1 MIIEALKEY
10 VDPVNHAYFY
20 PKQFIS
26 KKEKE
31 SEHWIKST
39 LDYFSNIAF
48 AQYKQNVVF
57 RKNYRLFNGE
67 FNFAD
72 YNDSPEIQ
80 EMVQYLSDVPEQDPE
95 IPQHLRHYSIVTPP
109 INQLKGELNNRPHK
123 YKVKAIDDEAVNETI
138 DFRTNLIKDYFLDN
152 LAASLEGREISPE
165 ERMEMEQNIQDQILD
180 YTSVAEEWGNKLLTA
195 LKYTFDFKDK
205 SQKSFLDFLITGKEF
220 HHFYPDNSRIGFNY
234 KVENPSNVWYLANR
248 NAQTTHDCWAI
259 GTIEV
264 LSMSEI
270 IDRYTLTA
278 EEVEHLNER
287 ALQNLRNNEY
297 SPLAPA
303 LPDPNDPLWQL
314 TFENVGDFANGG
326 IDTNVFS
333 FNSQHAFTVVTCY
346 WQSKKRIFKRTFLD
360 EDGYQQE
367 MFVSEDYKFDKE
379 LGDISLEETWINEW
393 WRGVKIGADIYI
405 DVEPLEYFDKAPI
418 IGIVNTLRNTQGKS
432 LLDLLKPYQILYNIC
447 MNQLWELLE
456 KEIGVVF
463 LGDLKVVPRKDSN
476 DPIETMLWN
485 AKNRGTLLID
495 TSVENTGGAVQFNQF
510 SRVDLTRSAEIQ
522 VRIQL
527 AQQLRGEAYQLIGV
541 TPQRLGNAQ
550 ASEAATVNNN
560 ALAQSFA
567 QTETW
572 FAWHDSILREVY
584 QTVLEVG
591 QYIEL
596 QKPTSTLNYLN
607 SELENVFL
615 RITNNELLHELFVF
629 VTSYAEDKQ
638 TLDQLKQLAQPAM
651 QNGAELS
658 EMLDLFTADS
668 ERSLRKTL
676 QDVQKRK
683 QSIMDQQNA
692 MKQQELQQQQEQFQ
706 TKIQIEE
713 QRRQADAAREDM
725 NKQLDRQNRLEVEKL
740 RGIANEGSYNPEV
753 DTTDLLIKQTKLSQ
767 DISKQN
773 FQKSI
778 KSKEMSI
785 KEKELELKDKDIE
798 TKLKIAQINKNQY
811 DSPKSK
817 ENKKKD
823 K

>member
-10 VDPVNHAYFY
+10 TDPVNHAYFY

-48 AQYKQNVVF
+48 AQYKQNVNY

-67 FNFAD
+67 FNFED
-72 YNDSPEIQ
+72 YNNSSEIQ
-80 EMVQYLSDVPEQDPE
+80 EMVQYLSDVPEQDPD

-109 INQLKGELNNRPHK
+109 VNQLKGELNNRPHK
-123 YKVKAIDDEAVNETI
+123 FKVKAIDDEAINETI
-138 DFRTNLIKDYFLDN
+138 DFRTNTIKDFFLQN
-152 LAASLEGREISPE
+152 LYASLEGQEVSPE
-165 ERMEMEQNIQDQILD
+165 QRMEMEQQIQNQILD
-180 YTSVAEEWGNKLLTA
+180 YTSTAEEWANKLLNA
-195 LKYTFDFKDK
+195 LKYTFNFKDK
-205 SQKSFLDFLITGKEF
+205 SQQSFLDFLITGQEY

-248 NAQTTHDCWAI
+248 NAQTTNDCWAI

-270 IDRYTLTA
+270 IDRYTLTG

-303 LPDPNDPLWQL
+303 LPDPQDPLWQL

-333 FNSQHAFTVVTCY
+333 FNSQHAFTVITSY
-346 WQSKKRIFKRTFLD
+346 WQSKKKIFKRTFLD

-367 MFVSEDYKFDKE
+367 MFVSEDYEFDKE
-379 LGDISLEETWINEW
+379 IGDISLEELWINEW

-405 DVEPLEYFDKAPI
+405 EVEPLEFIDRAPI
-418 IGIVNTLRNTQGKS
+418 VGIINTSRNTQGKS
-432 LLDLLKPYQILYNIC
+432 LLDLLKPYQVLYNIC
-447 MNQLWELLE
+447 MNQIWELLE

-463 LGDLKVVPRKDSN
+463 LGDLKVVPRKDSQ

-485 AKNRGTLLID
+485 ARNRGTLLID
-495 TSVENTGGAVQFNQF
+495 TSIENTGGAVQFNQF
-510 SRVDLTRSAEIQ
+510 SRLDLTRSAEIQ

-527 AQQLRGEAYQLIGV
+527 AQQLRQEAYTLVGI
-541 TPQRLGNAQ
+541 TPQRLGSAQ

-560 ALAQSFA
+560 SLEQSFA

-572 FAWHDSILREVY
+572 FAWHDSTMREVY
-584 QTVLEVG
+584 QTILEIG

-596 QKPTSTLNYLN
+596 QKPSSTLNYLN
-607 SELENVFL
+607 SDLENVFL
-615 RITNNELLHELFVF
+615 RVTNNELLHELFVF
-629 VTSYAEDKQ
+629 VSSYAEDKH

-651 QNGAELS
+651 QNGAELA

-668 ERSLRKTL
+668 ERSLRRTL

-683 QSIMDQQNA
+683 QAIMDQQNA
-692 MKQQELQQQQEQFQ
+692 MQQQQMEQQQEQFQ
-706 TKIQIEE
+706 MKMQMDE
-713 QRRQADAAREDM
+713 QRRIEEAQREDM
-725 NKQLDRQNRLEVEKL
+725 NKELDRQNRLEVEKL
-740 RGIANEGSYNPEV
+740 RGIANEGSFSPTA
-753 DTTDLLIKQTKLSQ
+753 DTTDLLIKQTQMSQ
-767 DISKQN
+767 EMSKQN
-773 FQKSI
+773 FEKSM
-778 KSKEMSI
+778 KSKEMSL
-785 KEKELELKDKDIE
+785 KEKELALKEKDID
-798 TKLKIAQINKNQY
+798 TKYKIALANKNKY
-811 DSPKSK
+811 DKPKP
-817 ENKKKD
+817 KK
-823 K
+823 

>member
-10 VDPVNHAYFY
+10 IDPVNHAYFY

-39 LDYFSNIAF
+39 LDYFANIAF
-48 AQYKQNVVF
+48 AQYKQNVTF

-67 FNFAD
+67 FNFED
-72 YNDSPEIQ
+72 YNNSPEIQ
-80 EMVQYLSDVPEQDPE
+80 EMIQYLSDVPEQDPE

-123 YKVKAIDDEAVNETI
+123 YKVKAIDDEAINETI
-138 DFRTNLIKDYFLDN
+138 DFRTNIIKDFFLQN
-152 LAASLEGREISPE
+152 LYASLEGQEVSPE
-165 ERMEMEQNIQDQILD
+165 QRMEMEQQIQNQILD
-180 YTSVAEEWGNKLLTA
+180 YTSTAEEWGNKLLNA
-195 LKYTFDFKDK
+195 LKYTFNFKDK
-205 SQKSFLDFLITGKEF
+205 SQQSFLDFLVTGKEF

-248 NAQTTHDCWAI
+248 NAQTTNDCWAL

-270 IDRYTLTA
+270 IDRYNLTG

-303 LPDPNDPLWQL
+303 LPDPQDPLWQL

-333 FNSQHAFTVVTCY
+333 FNSQHAFTVVTAY
-346 WQSKKRIFKRTFLD
+346 WQSKKKIFKRTFLD

-379 LGDISLEETWINEW
+379 IGDISLEELWINEW
-393 WRGVKIGADIYI
+393 WKGVKIGADIYI
-405 DVEPLEYFDKAPI
+405 DVEPLEFIDRAPI
-418 IGIVNTLRNTQGKS
+418 VGIINTARNTQGKS
-432 LLDLLKPYQILYNIC
+432 LLDLLKPYQVMYNIC

-463 LGDLKVVPRKDSN
+463 LGDMKVVPRKDSQ

-495 TSVENTGGAVQFNQF
+495 TSIENTGGAVQFNQF
-510 SRVDLTRSAEIQ
+510 SRLDLTRSAEIQ

-527 AQQLRGEAYQLIGV
+527 AQQLRQEAYQLIGISQ
-541 TPQRLGNAQ
+541 QRLGSVQ

-560 ALAQSFA
+560 ALQQSFA

-572 FAWHDSILREVY
+572 FAWHDTVLREVY
-584 QTVLEVG
+584 QTILEIA

-596 QKPTSTLNYLN
+596 QKPSSTLNYLN
-607 SELENVFL
+607 TELENVFL
-615 RITNNELLHELFVF
+615 RVTNNELLHELFVF

-683 QSIMDQQNA
+683 QAILDQQNA
-692 MKQQELQQQQEQFQ
+692 IQQQQMQQQQEQFQ
-706 TKIQIEE
+706 MKMQIEE
-713 QRRQADAAREDM
+713 QRRREDAAREDM
-725 NKQLDRQNRLEVEKL
+725 NKELDRQNRLEIEKL
-740 RGIANEGSYNPEV
+740 RGIANEGSFNPNV
-753 DTTDLLIKQTKLSQ
+753 DTTDLLIKQTQLSQ
-767 DISKQN
+767 NISKQN
-773 FQKSI
+773 FEKAA
-778 KSKEMSI
+778 KSKEMSL
-785 KEKELELKDKDIE
+785 KEKELQLKEKDID
-798 TKLKIAQINKNQY
+798 TKLKIAEINKNQY
-811 DSPKSK
+811 DRSSN
-817 ENKKKD
+817 NKKNK
-823 K
+823 

>member
-10 VDPVNHAYFY
+10 TDPVNHAYFY

-26 KKEKE
+26 RKEKE

-39 LDYFSNIAF
+39 LDYFANIAF
-48 AQYKQNVVF
+48 AQYKQNVTF

-67 FNFAD
+67 FNFED
-72 YNDSPEIQ
+72 YNNSAEIQ
-80 EMVQYLSDVPEQDPE
+80 EMIQYLSDVPEQDPE

-138 DFRTNLIKDYFLDN
+138 DFRTNLIKDFFLQN
-152 LAASLEGREISPE
+152 LYASLEGQDVDPE
-165 ERMEMEQNIQDQILD
+165 QRMEMEQQIQNQILD
-180 YTSVAEEWGNKLLTA
+180 YTSTAEEWGNKLLNA

-205 SQKSFLDFLITGKEF
+205 SQQSFLDFLVTGKEF

-248 NAQTTHDCWAI
+248 NALTTNDCWAI

-270 IDRYTLTA
+270 IDRYTLTG

-303 LPDPNDPLWQL
+303 LPDPQDPLWQL

-333 FNSQHAFTVVTCY
+333 FNSQHAFTVITAY
-346 WQSKKRIFKRTFLD
+346 WQSKKKIFKRTFLD

-367 MFVSEDYKFDKE
+367 MFVSEDYEFDKE
-379 LGDISLEETWINEW
+379 IGDISLEELWINEW
-393 WRGVKIGADIYI
+393 WRGVKIGADIYV
-405 DVEPLEYFDKAPI
+405 DVEPLEFIDKSPI
-418 IGIVNTLRNTQGKS
+418 VGIINTTRNTQGKS
-432 LLDLLKPYQILYNIC
+432 LLDLLKPYQVLYNIC

-463 LGDLKVVPRKDSN
+463 LGDLKVVPRKDSQ

-485 AKNRGTLLID
+485 ARNRGTLLID
-495 TSVENTGGAVQFNQF
+495 TSIENTGGAVQFNQF
-510 SRVDLTRSAEIQ
+510 SRLDLTRSAEIQ

-527 AQQLRGEAYQLIGV
+527 AQQLRQEAYQLIGI
-541 TPQRLGNAQ
+541 TQQRLGAVQ

-560 ALAQSFA
+560 ALQQSFA

-572 FAWHDSILREVY
+572 FAFHDSVLREVY
-584 QTVLEVG
+584 QTILEVA

-596 QKPTSTLNYLN
+596 QKPSSTLNYLN

-615 RITNNELLHELFVF
+615 RVTNNELLHELFVF

-683 QSIMDQQNA
+683 QAILDQQNA
-692 MKQQELQQQQEQFQ
+692 MQQQQMEQQQEQFQ
-706 TKIQIEE
+706 MKMQMDE
-713 QRRQADAAREDM
+713 QRRIEEAQREDM
-725 NKQLDRQNRLEVEKL
+725 NKELDRQNRLEIEKL
-740 RGIANEGSYNPEV
+740 RGIANEGSFSPTV

-767 DISKQN
+767 EMSKQN
-773 FQKSI
+773 FEKSM
-778 KSKEMSI
+778 KSKEMSL
-785 KEKELELKDKDIE
+785 KEKELQLREKDID
-798 TKLKIAQINKNQY
+798 TKLQIAKENRNQY
-811 DSPKSK
+811 SK
-817 ENKKKD
+817 PVKKK
-823 K
+823 

>member
-10 VDPVNHAYFY
+10 TDPVNHAYFY

-39 LDYFSNIAF
+39 LDYFANIAF
-48 AQYKQNVVF
+48 AQYKQNVSF
-57 RKNYRLFNGE
+57 RKNYRLFNGD
-67 FNFAD
+67 FNFED
-72 YNDSPEIQ
+72 YNNSAEIQ
-80 EMVQYLSDVPEQDPE
+80 EMVQYLSDIPEQDPE

-123 YKVKAIDDEAVNETI
+123 YKVKAVDDEAVNETI
-138 DFRTNLIKDYFLDN
+138 DFRTNLIKDFFLQN
-152 LAASLEGREISPE
+152 LSASLEGQEISPE
-165 ERMEMEQNIQDQILD
+165 QRMEMEQQIQNQILD
-180 YTSVAEEWGNKLLTA
+180 YTSTAEEWGNKLLNA
-195 LKYTFDFKDK
+195 LKYTFNFKDK
-205 SQKSFLDFLITGKEF
+205 SQQSFLDFLVTGKEF

-248 NAQTTHDCWAI
+248 NAQTTNDCWAI

-264 LSMSEI
+264 LSMTEI
-270 IDRYTLTA
+270 VDRYNLTG
-278 EEVEHLNER
+278 EEVEHLNEKS
-287 ALQNLRNNEY
+287 LQNLRNNEY

-333 FNSQHAFTVVTCY
+333 FNSQHAFTVITCY

-379 LGDISLEETWINEW
+379 IGDITLEEIWINEW

-405 DVEPLEYFDKAPI
+405 DVEPLEFIDKSPI
-418 IGIVNTLRNTQGKS
+418 VGIINTSRNVQGKS
-432 LLDLLKPYQILYNIC
+432 LLDLLKPYQVLYNIC

-463 LGDLKVVPRKDSN
+463 LGDLKVVPRKDSQ

-485 AKNRGTLLID
+485 ARNRGTLLID
-495 TSVENTGGAVQFNQF
+495 TSIENTGGAVQFNQF
-510 SRVDLTRSAEIQ
+510 SRLDLTRSAEIQ

-527 AQQLRGEAYQLIGV
+527 AQQLRQEAYQLIGI
-541 TPQRLGNAQ
+541 TQQRLGNVQ

-560 ALAQSFA
+560 ALQQSFA

-572 FAWHDSILREVY
+572 FAFHDSVLREVY
-584 QTVLEVG
+584 QTILEVA

-596 QKPTSTLNYLN
+596 QKPSSTLNYLN

-683 QSIMDQQNA
+683 EAILDQQNA
-692 MKQQELQQQQEQFQ
+692 VQQQQLQQQQEQFQ
-706 TKIQIEE
+706 MKMQMD
-713 QRRQADAAREDM
+713 QQQQMQDAQREDM
-725 NKQLDRQNRLEVEKL
+725 NKELDRQNRLEVEKL
-740 RGIANEGSYNPEV
+740 RGIASEGAYSQTT
-753 DTTDLLIKQTKLSQ
+753 DTTDLLIRQTQMSQ
-767 DISKQN
+767 EMSKQN
-773 FQKSI
+773 FEKSM
-778 KSKEMSI
+778 KSKEMSL
-785 KEKELELKDKDIE
+785 KEKELQLKEKDID
-798 TKLKIAQINKNQY
+798 TKLKIAKENKNQY
-811 DSPKSK
+811 DRSPK
-817 ENKKKD
+817 KK
-823 K
+823 

>member
-10 VDPVNHAYFY
+10 TDPVNHAYFY

-39 LDYFSNIAF
+39 LDYFANIAF
-48 AQYKQNVVF
+48 AQYKQNVTF

-67 FNFAD
+67 FNFED
-72 YNDSPEIQ
+72 YNNSAEIQ
-80 EMVQYLSDVPEQDPE
+80 EMIQYLSDVPEQDPE
-95 IPQHLRHYSIVTPP
+95 IPQHLKHYSIVTPP
-109 INQLKGELNNRPHK
+109 VNQLKGELNNRPHK
-123 YKVKAIDDEAVNETI
+123 YKVKAIDDDAVNETI
-138 DFRTNLIKDYFLDN
+138 DFRTNLIKDFFVQN
-152 LAASLEGREISPE
+152 LYASLEGQDVNPE
-165 ERMEMEQNIQDQILD
+165 QRMEMEQQIQNQILD
-180 YTSVAEEWGNKLLTA
+180 YTSTAEEWGNKLLTA
-195 LKYTFDFKDK
+195 LRYTFNFKDK
-205 SQKSFLDFLITGKEF
+205 SQQSFLDFLITGKEF

-248 NAQTTHDCWAI
+248 NAQTTNDCWAL

-270 IDRYTLTA
+270 IDRYTLTG

-303 LPDPNDPLWQL
+303 LPDPQDPLWQL

-333 FNSQHAFTVVTCY
+333 FNSQHAFTVVTAY
-346 WQSKKRIFKRTFLD
+346 WQSKKRIFKRTYLD

-367 MFVSEDYKFDKE
+367 MFVSEDYKIDKE
-379 LGDISLEETWINEW
+379 IGDVSLEELWINEW

-405 DVEPLEYFDKAPI
+405 EVEPLEFIDRAPI
-418 IGIVNTLRNTQGKS
+418 VGIINTSRNTQGKS
-432 LLDLLKPYQILYNIC
+432 LLDLLKPYQVLYNIC
-447 MNQLWELLE
+447 MNQIWELLE

-463 LGDLKVVPRKDSN
+463 LGDLKVVPRKDSQ

-485 AKNRGTLLID
+485 ARNRGTLLID
-495 TSVENTGGAVQFNQF
+495 TSIENTGGAVQFNQF
-510 SRVDLTRSAEIQ
+510 SRLDLTRSAEIQ

-527 AQQLRGEAYQLIGV
+527 AQQLRAEAYTLVGI
-541 TPQRLGNAQ
+541 TPQRLGSAQ

-560 ALAQSFA
+560 ALQQSFA

-572 FAWHDSILREVY
+572 FAWHDSTMRDVY
-584 QTVLEVG
+584 QTILEIA

-607 SELENVFL
+607 TDLENVFL
-615 RITNNELLHELFVF
+615 RINNNELLHELFVF
-629 VTSYAEDKQ
+629 VSSYAEDKQ

-668 ERSLRKTL
+668 ERSLRRTL

-683 QSIMDQQNA
+683 QAILDQQNA
-692 MKQQELQQQQEQFQ
+692 VQQQQLQQQQEQFQ
-706 TKIQIEE
+706 VKIQVEE
-713 QRRQADAAREDM
+713 QRRREEAAREDM
-725 NKQLDRQNRLEVEKL
+725 NKELDRQNRLEVEKL
-740 RGIANEGSYNPEV
+740 RGIANEGSYSPTI
-753 DTTDLLIKQTKLSQ
+753 DTTDLLIKQTKVSQ
-767 DISKQN
+767 EISKQN
-773 FQKSI
+773 FDKSM
-778 KSKEMSI
+778 KNKEMML
-785 KEKELELKDKDIE
+785 KEKELQLKEKDID
-798 TKLKIAQINKNQY
+798 TKLEIAKTNKNSF
-811 DSPKSK
+811 DKPKSK
-817 ENKKKD
+817 K
-823 K
+823 